1 MKIFG
6 IGLSKTGTTSLARAL
21 EVLGYRVK
29 DCLGVS
35 EYVHGDLYSSV
46 DMQVLQTYDAFTDT
60 PMPSFFRELDQE
72 LPGSK
77 FILTVR
83 QTDGWLASC
92 KKQFNQK
99 QAEKQS
105 DAQNKLF
112 VDLYGTPAFDVE
124 KFLAGY
130 DRFTEQVIDYFKDR
144 PDDLLVLNVTAG
156 QGWDELCAFLNKPV
170 PDLPFPKSNVT
181 QLTWLNLNEL
191 AKAVRHSSMALRKF
205 EELGLAGHA
214 TRSTSGS
221 MFSRGFLMLQLWLQ
235 RCQSRVAKQR
245 THTLIKKHL
254 GKLNPQIPVISEENS
269 SIPLHERDRWNHF
282 WLIGIENGSAA
293 GTVNINGA
301 ATVVN
306 LALIQD
312 GVPFLGVVYFPAND
326 VIYCAAINKGAF
338 KIDGGDEPQK
348 ISPTK
353 SDDSRSPE
361 SIISSR
367 EAVVINGNAPNNAM
381 ASFAWKSCRAAQEGQ
396 YPENIFMDT
405 KEWQT
410 AAVNIFLKM
419 TGFQL
424 IDSETGQELKYN
436 KEDWLNSSVYI
447 KKL

>member
-21 EVLGYRVK
+21 GVLGYHVK

-35 EYVHGDLYSSV
+35 QYVHGDLASSV

-60 PMPSFFRELDQE
+60 PMPSFFRELDRA

-83 QTDGWLASC
+83 QADGWLASC

-99 QAEKQS
+99 QAEKQG

-112 VDLYGTPAFDVE
+112 VDLYGTPVFDAE

-144 PDDLLVLNVTAG
+144 PNDLLVLDVAAG
-156 QGWDELCAFLNKPV
+156 QGWEELCAFLNKPV

-181 QLTWLNLNEL
+181 QITWLNLNEL
-191 AKAVRHSSMALRKF
+191 AKAVRHSSAALCKF
-205 EELGLAGHA
+205 KELGLDDHS
-214 TRSTSGS
+214 TRSTSRS
-221 MFSRGFLMLQLWLQ
+221 ILRRGFLMLQLWLR
-235 RCQSRVAKQR
+235 RCKSRAAKQR
-245 THTLIKKHL
+245 SHTLIKKHL
-254 GKLNPQIPVISEENS
+254 GNLNPQIPVISEENS
-269 SIPLHERDRWNHF
+269 SVPLHERDRWNHF
-282 WLIGIENGSAA
+282 WLINIENVSAA
-293 GTVNINGA
+293 GASNIDGA
-301 ATVVN
+301 ATAVN
-306 LALIQD
+306 VALIQD
-312 GVPFLGVVYFPAND
+312 GVPFLGVMYFPDSD

-348 ISPTK
+348 ILPSKPDR
-353 SDDSRSPE
+353 SESPE
-361 SIISSR
+361 SVTPSQ
-367 EAVVINGNAPNNAM
+367 EAVAVNGNVPNAM
-381 ASFAWKSCRAAQEGQ
+381 VSFAWNSCSAVQKGQ
-396 YPENIFMDT
+396 CPENIFINT

-424 IDSETGQELKYN
+424 IEPETGQELKYN
-436 KEDWLNSSVYI
+436 KEDWINNPVCI
-447 KKL
+447 KRL

>member
-21 EVLGYRVK
+21 GVLGYHVK

-35 EYVHGDLYSSV
+35 QYVHGDLASSV

-60 PMPSFFRELDQE
+60 PMPSFFRELDLA

-83 QTDGWLASC
+83 QADGWLASC

-99 QAEKQS
+99 QAEKQG

-112 VDLYGTPAFDVE
+112 VDLYGTPVFDAE

-144 PDDLLVLNVTAG
+144 PNDLLVLNVTAG

-181 QLTWLNLNEL
+181 QLTWLNLDEL
-191 AKAVRHSSMALRKF
+191 AKAVRHSSTALRKF
-205 EELGLAGHA
+205 EALGLTGHIS
-214 TRSTSGS
+214 RSTSRS
-221 MFSRGFLMLQLWLQ
+221 MLNRGFLMLQHWLR
-235 RCQSRVAKQR
+235 RCQSRAAKQR
-245 THTLIKKHL
+245 SHTLIKKHL
-254 GKLNPQIPVISEENS
+254 GNLNPQIPVILEEDS
-269 SIPLHERDRWNHF
+269 SVPLHERDRWNHF
-282 WLIGIENGSAA
+282 WLIGIESGSAA
-293 GTVNINGA
+293 GVVNIDGA

-306 LALIQD
+306 VALIQD

-326 VIYCAAINKGAF
+326 VIYCAALNEGAF

-348 ISPTK
+348 IPPTK
-353 SDDSRSPE
+353 SDYSRSPE
-361 SIISSR
+361 LIISSR
-367 EAVVINGNAPNNAM
+367 ESVVINGNAPNAM
-381 ASFAWKSCRAAQEGQ
+381 ASFAWQSCSAAQEGQ
-396 YPENIFMDT
+396 YPENIFIST

-410 AAVNIFLKM
+410 AAVNIVLKM

-424 IDSETGQELKYN
+424 IESETGQELKYN
-436 KEDWLNSSVYI
+436 KEDWLNSPVYI